1 MKYTAIVLVLL
12 LCFLMLC
19 ACGKQTDTTEPTTI
33 PTTTGSTPT
42 APTLPTELPTEN
54 GDPELPPKEPTT
66 SKTEDPT
73 ENTED
78 KTFPIPIPSQPD
90 VPENGTLPPPIEDDG
105 NWGPLF

>member
-1 MKYTAIVLVLL
+1 MKYTAIILALV

-19 ACGKQTDTTEPTTI
+19 ACGKQSDTTEPTTV
-33 PTTTGSTPT
+33 PTTTGSAPT
-42 APTLPTELPTEN
+42 APTLPTEL
-54 GDPELPPKEPTT
+54 
-66 SKTEDPT
+66 PT